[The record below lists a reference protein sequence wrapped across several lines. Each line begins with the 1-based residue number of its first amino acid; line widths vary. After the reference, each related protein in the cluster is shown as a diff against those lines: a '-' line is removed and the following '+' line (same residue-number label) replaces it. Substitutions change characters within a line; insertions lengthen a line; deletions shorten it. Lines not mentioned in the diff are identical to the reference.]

1 MLGEDFSNATFELF
15 KDDEGMDDGK
25 LPLVT
30 EHDFYL
36 FYNMFI
42 LYIYILL
49 CNP

>member
-30 EHDFYL
+30 EHDFYF
-36 FYNMFI
+36 FYSVLKSFFI
-42 LYIYILL
+42 IV
-49 CNP
+49 